1 MDRDQRQS
9 LINQL
14 WERDQPHV
22 MIVKYDETERIGTQ
36 TPTITCHT
44 NPIQAIDAFFC
55 LLGNRQ
61 HHHPALNDN
70 LYRWLLAHSDPEEP
84 SAKDL
89 VVNVM
94 SDLKEDLAVY
104 QPIVFL
110 EIIPLLEFHTRDRGT
125 LACRLEMATDLPLT
139 PMFEYTYGLRNYQPT
154 PNPASESLAP
164 GLFEDAMDTGLIDH
178 GDVVMFDLSI
188 PPTGLPPMVFGEYAL
203 LDDEVQV
210 QLLPSQTEL
219 SATPTPGFAPL
230 LAADIAPAPLP
241 VVNSISRVHDVR
253 LGLDV
258 RRVFDCTFQ
267 SCSSRFTRPS
277 DLARHWRNIHPNYRQ
292 Q

>member
-1 MDRDQRQS
+1 MNRAQRQS

-22 MIVKYDETERIGTQ
+22 MIVKYDETEGIGTQ
-36 TPTITCHT
+36 TSTITCHT

-84 SAKDL
+84 SARDL

-104 QPIVFL
+104 RHIVFL
-110 EIIPLLEFHTRDRGT
+110 EIIPLLEFHTRDHGT
-125 LACRLEMATDLPLT
+125 LASRLETTTNIPLT
-139 PMFEYTYGLRNYQPT
+139 PVSDYTYGLCNYQPI
-154 PNPASESLAP
+154 PNPASESLEP
-164 GLFEDAMDTGLIDH
+164 QLSEDAIDTGLIDH
-178 GDVVMFDLSI
+178 GDVVMFDLPI
-188 PPTGLPPMVFGEYAL
+188 PPAGLPPMVIGEYAF

-219 SATPTPGFAPL
+219 SATPTPDLAPL
-230 LAADIAPAPLP
+230 LAADIAPALLP
-241 VVNSISRVHDVR
+241 TVDSMPGVHSAR
-253 LGLDV
+253 FGLDA

-277 DLARHWRNIHPNYRQ
+277 DLARHWRNIHPNYHQ

>member
-1 MDRDQRQS
+1 MNREQRQS

-14 WERDQPHV
+14 WERDEPHI
-22 MIVKYDETERIGTQ
+22 MIVKYDETRRIGTR
-36 TPTITCHT
+36 TSTITCHT

-84 SAKDL
+84 CARDL

-104 QPIVFL
+104 RQIVFL
-110 EIIPLLEFHTRDRGT
+110 EIIPLLEFHTRDHGT
-125 LACRLEMATDLPLT
+125 LAWRLETTTNLPLT
-139 PMFEYTYGLRNYQPT
+139 PMSEYTYGLRNNQAT
-154 PNPASESLAP
+154 PDPASESPEPQLS
-164 GLFEDAMDTGLIDH
+164 EDVMNTGLIDRE
-178 GDVVMFDLSI
+178 DVVMFDFPI
-188 PPTGLPPMVFGEYAL
+188 PPAGLPSIVLGEYAL
-203 LDDEVQV
+203 LDDEVEV

-219 SATPTPGFAPL
+219 SATPTPSFAPL
-230 LAADIAPAPLP
+230 FAADLAPAPLP

-258 RRVFDCTFQ
+258 RRVFDCIFQ
-267 SCSSRFTRPS
+267 GCPSRFTRPS
-277 DLARHWRNIHPNYRQ
+277 DLARHWRNLHPNYRQ